1 MEKNRFIPYNSPNR
15 DIYPTVFFEIPYT
28 VVRYLF
34 KNRIYL
40 MCNVI
45 VRLIPNAKKSGIASL
60 EIPKDTS
67 DTIHMKI
74 KVTATPQKGKA
85 NKAMLAMLAK
95 KLALS
100 KSSLRMLSKQSS
112 PLKIIYIDKDC
123 KEITE
128 LLQNNDSLTL

>member
-1 MEKNRFIPYNSPNR
+1 
-15 DIYPTVFFEIPYT
+15 
-28 VVRYLF
+28 
-34 KNRIYL
+34 
-40 MCNVI
+40 MCNDI